1 MRMNMD
7 ATDAESFDKFVERHW
22 GNALNK
28 KETVS
33 VSAGVEEKLKR
44 RGRKPKN
51 QV

>member
-1 MRMNMD
+1 MNMD
-7 ATDAESFDKFVERHW
+7 ATDAESFDKFVEKHW